1 MFLIYF
7 VDICCPFISQLET
20 LYIFKNG
27 CGGLLGSAHIT
38 RGTMTD
44 RPTVIEKDSQFYISQ
59 FGILNV
65 FVNSVERKAMF
76 TQMVLIASFFMC
88 CVVGYF
94 LFSFVLFFLFV
105 FSFFFNWHLVNVYS
119 ILVHPVSKS
128 CNMVTTLLKAS

>member
-94 LFSFVLFFLFV
+94 FYFLLFCFFCLFFLF
-105 FSFFFNWHLVNVYS
+105 FS
-119 ILVHPVSKS
+119 IG
-128 CNMVTTLLKAS
+128 T